1 MKKILLT
8 AMPLAVVA
16 LFAVKPVMD
25 PLPIGSSMPKAEV
38 KMKTVDGKE
47 VSLSDAKGKNGLL
60 VMFSCNTCPYVVKNQ
75 SRTAEACKYAA
86 SKDFGVIILN
96 SNEATRSGGDSFDE
110 MKEYAKTQGYSWK
123 YAVDKNSELADA
135 FGASRTPECY
145 LFDKNGKLVYHGA
158 IDDNPSDAS
167 SVSRKHLIAAID
179 ESHAGKEV
187 TQKQSRSVGCGIKRL
202 GD

>member
-16 LFAVKPVMD
+16 LLAVKPVAD
-25 PLPIGSSMPKAEV
+25 PLPIGSPMPKAEV
-38 KMKTVDGKE
+38 KMKSVDGKE

-75 SRTAEACKYAA
+75 IRTIEACKYAM
-86 SKDFGVIILN
+86 SKDFGVIVLN
-96 SNEATRSGGDSFDE
+96 SNEGSRSGGDSFEE
-110 MKEYAKTQGYSWK
+110 MKEYAAKQKYSWK

-135 FGASRTPECY
+135 FGANRTPECY

-167 SVSRKHLIAAID
+167 SVSRKHLIAAMD
-179 ESHAGKEV
+179 EAYAGKEV
-187 TQKQSRSVGCGIKRL
+187 TQKQSRSVGCSIKRI